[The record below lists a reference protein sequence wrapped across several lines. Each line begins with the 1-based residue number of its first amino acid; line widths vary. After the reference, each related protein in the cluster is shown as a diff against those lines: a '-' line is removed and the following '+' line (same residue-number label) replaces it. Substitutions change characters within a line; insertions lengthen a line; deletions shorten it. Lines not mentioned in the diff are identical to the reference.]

1 LFSTNIAITI
11 LLGVFVVLMALKV
24 PITFSIMLASF
35 ATATYMGDSLMAVVL
50 NMVQGLRNFSLLA
63 IPFFILMGE
72 IMGAGGI
79 SDKIVAM
86 ANAIIG
92 RVRGGLGLV
101 NVLASKLFS
110 GLTGSAVADTSTCG
124 SILIP
129 MMKKQGYDDGYSV
142 AVTCASSCVVIL
154 IPPSHNMVLYSVMA
168 GAGVS
173 VADMFLAGIF
183 PGLLLGF
190 MLLILCYILS
200 VVRKYPVSD
209 YIPPGER
216 VKAILRGILPLGTV
230 IIIMGGVILGVFT
243 ATESAAI
250 ACIYAFLLTFVV
262 YRNISIK
269 EMYPV
274 ILRTLRTL
282 GMVLPLIAAAAAF
295 ANIMTRLQIPGI
307 MTNALLSVSDNPM
320 VVFLLINFLLL
331 ALGTVM
337 DMAPMILIMTPI
349 LLPVVTV
356 FGMHPVHFG
365 VVLIFNLA
373 ISLCT
378 PPVGTVLFTGCAI
391 GKISVEQASK
401 SLMPMYILMIAVLL
415 VVTFVPSISM
425 WAPVS
430 MGLIDPNTMTA
441 SFWLNR

>member
-1 LFSTNIAITI
+1 
-11 LLGVFVVLMALKV
+11 
-24 PITFSIMLASF
+24 
-35 ATATYMGDSLMAVVL
+35 
-50 NMVQGLRNFSLLA
+50 
-63 IPFFILMGE
+63 
-72 IMGAGGI
+72 
-79 SDKIVAM
+79 
-86 ANAIIG
+86 
-92 RVRGGLGLV
+92 
-101 NVLASKLFS
+101 
-110 GLTGSAVADTSTCG
+110 
-124 SILIP
+124 
-129 MMKKQGYDDGYSV
+129 
-142 AVTCASSCVVIL
+142 
-154 IPPSHNMVLYSVMA
+154 MA

-209 YIPPGER
+209 YIPPVER

-349 LLPVVTV
+349 LLPVVTT

-401 SLMPMYILMIAVLL
+401 SLMPMYILMVAVLL